1 MAEIDW
7 GTTIGWGVII
17 ALVVVAFRLHGWHRP
32 RWCSKCQGTRAM
44 VQHVERKDGY
54 ELYACRLCGTGYVLE
69 PGKKLV
75 VHEQW
80 KKGDGLPE
88 ARIAREER

>member
-32 RWCSKCQGTRAM
+32 R
-44 VQHVERKDGY
+44 EDGD
-54 ELYACRLCGTGYVLE
+54 ELYACRLCGTG
-69 PGKKLV
+69 
-75 VHEQW
+75 
-80 KKGDGLPE
+80 LPE
-88 ARIAREER
+88 ARIARKER

>member
-1 MAEIDW
+1 
-7 GTTIGWGVII
+7 
-17 ALVVVAFRLHGWHRP
+17 
-32 RWCSKCQGTRAM
+32 M